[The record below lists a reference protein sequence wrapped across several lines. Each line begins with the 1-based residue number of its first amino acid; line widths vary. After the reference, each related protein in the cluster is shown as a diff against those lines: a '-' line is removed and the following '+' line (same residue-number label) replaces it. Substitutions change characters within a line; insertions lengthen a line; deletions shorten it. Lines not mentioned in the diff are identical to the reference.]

1 MSYNGGGE
9 IPLPPQ
15 PQHPPNTG
23 ARRRQQ
29 AYVRIIEQPA
39 SKALRFRYECE
50 GRSAGSIPGASST
63 PENKTYPEIQ
73 VEGYRGKAVVVVSCV
88 MKDPPYAVHPH
99 KLVGREGCR
108 KGVCTLHIPQD
119 TMRVQ
124 FSNLGIQC
132 VKKRDI
138 ESSLRTR
145 EEIKVDP
152 FRQHY
157 HHKNQPTSIDLNAVR
172 LCFQVFIEGDT
183 PGKYSEPLKPVVSDI
198 IYDKKAM
205 SDLTIIK
212 LSHCVSYVNGGGKDI
227 ILLCEKVAKEDIE
240 IHFFEMENDKRVW
253 SAKADFQPSQ
263 VHKQHA
269 IWFKTPR
276 YKTLDVTEPVKVFI
290 QLYRPSDQVTSEPLP
305 FELLPVNSGRTPYW
319 SLKHGLA
326 HKKANYDL
334 FNSILTND
342 IKLVAKRQLNS
353 SGLDKI
359 EETNNNET
367 NIPNYADVK
376 KSKLDD
382 DVILVSSP
390 ETVSEPAEEKSFGDD
405 LINQADAIYSDTHKL
420 LNENVPVNIPKP
432 PFGPPQDE
440 SFDDART
447 YSSLQLAFKNPLSL
461 EVHQR
466 YEDIIINPPSPRIS
480 VAPTVLPPKPAPK
493 VTPPP
498 KRDNDSTLPPLPPKR
513 TKKLETYI
521 GGSMTSIQLTGK
533 QADVLL
539 TRSGSMRSTSVSR
552 TQSFNLQRPKS
563 QGELSPPGKSLPPVP
578 NASATLP
585 NPKKRGFFSKLF
597 GRKSSKVNTPAP
609 SRETSVTRSCHSSKS
624 LQVDQTLSKSS
635 GNIST
640 HSSNSIRIRLKDD
653 SPPPNTSTA
662 TSLSVTPI
670 PTSNQLFPTAP
681 MYDEDLDLQMD
692 LTEAE
697 NYALYTAMAPQATQ
711 SEFDEFS
718 CYYAPV
724 EGGKILTS
732 AERLTGKT

>member
-305 FELLPVNSGRTPYW
+305 FELLPVNSVSDKDFKRKRPKFDHSDVINRLSDQDRMAMQHTLQTPLMEPIKIEPRDSTSPYDGT
-319 SLKHGLA
+319 HGVHIHGYMYPGASPNYSISPALSPA
-326 HKKANYDL
+326 YMEAPSPENINIQYRQQVINHQNQNYNMMPPFKNDQPSCSTWNIPINSPSNMPNIQGVANMQTVHMQACNMQQQQIVGNCIMDL
-334 FNSILTND
+334 DNHQI
-342 IKLVAKRQLNS
+342 S
-353 SGLDKI
+353 SGDLANTLNDM
-359 EETNNNET
+359 T
-367 NIPNYADVK
+367 IPPGQ
-376 KSKLDD
+376 L
-382 DVILVSSP
+382 P
-390 ETVSEPAEEKSFGDD
+390 E
-405 LINQADAIYSDTHKL
+405 IQM
-420 LNENVPVNIPKP
+420 
-432 PFGPPQDE
+432 
-440 SFDDART
+440 
-447 YSSLQLAFKNPLSL
+447 LSL
-461 EVHQR
+461 T
-466 YEDIIINPPSPRIS
+466 DIIPIDSSESLTSYVND
-480 VAPTVLPPKPAPK
+480 VA
-493 VTPPP
+493 
-498 KRDNDSTLPPLPPKR
+498 
-513 TKKLETYI
+513 TK
-521 GGSMTSIQLTGK
+521 
-533 QADVLL
+533 
-539 TRSGSMRSTSVSR
+539 
-552 TQSFNLQRPKS
+552 
-563 QGELSPPGKSLPPVP
+563 ELS
-578 NASATLP
+578 
-585 NPKKRGFFSKLF
+585 
-597 GRKSSKVNTPAP
+597 
-609 SRETSVTRSCHSSKS
+609 
-624 LQVDQTLSKSS
+624 
-635 GNIST
+635 
-640 HSSNSIRIRLKDD
+640 
-653 SPPPNTSTA
+653 
-662 TSLSVTPI
+662 
-670 PTSNQLFPTAP
+670 
-681 MYDEDLDLQMD
+681 
-692 LTEAE
+692 
-697 NYALYTAMAPQATQ
+697 
-711 SEFDEFS
+711 
-718 CYYAPV
+718 
-724 EGGKILTS
+724 
-732 AERLTGKT
+732 